1 MFDRATVIIRGG
13 GDLATGVAFR
23 LHQVGFPIIV
33 LELAWPLVVRRK
45 VSLASAVH
53 QGEATIENLVGRC
66 VRDVNEALSIARSGI
81 IPVLVSPELPVLSLR
96 TSTEHP
102 GTTESSKHYPVIV
115 DARMAKRN
123 IDTTMDQAHTVI
135 GLGPG
140 FSAGDDCHAVVE
152 TMRGHRLGRVIWD
165 GKAQP
170 NTGTPGIVG
179 GHGAERVLRAPLE
192 GIVAWDHMI
201 GDRVKSGDVI
211 GSIEDKT
218 IEAPFA
224 GVIRGLI
231 MPGTKVSKGY
241 KIGDIDSRSDVAACF
256 TISDKALSIGG
267 GVLEA
272 ILTRINPPE
281 WTIQ

>member
-1 MFDRATVIIRGG
+1 MQGKTTVILRGG

-23 LHQVGFPIIV
+23 LHQAGFPIIV

-53 QGEATIENLVGRC
+53 EEEVAIENLVGRR
-66 VRDVNEALSIARSGI
+66 VQDINEALAIAPSGI
-81 IPVLVSPELPVLSLR
+81 IPVLVSPELPVLPTA
-96 TSTEHP
+96 TSTHHA
-102 GTTESSKHYPVIV
+102 GTTGSSSRHFTIV

-123 IDTTMDQAHTVI
+123 IDTTIDQAEIVI
-135 GLGPG
+135 ALGPG
-140 FSAGDDCHAVVE
+140 FIAGDDCHAVVE

-165 GKAQP
+165 GEAQA

-179 GHGAERVLRAPLE
+179 GHGAERVLRSPID
-192 GIVAWDHMI
+192 GVVDWDHVI
-201 GDRVKSGDVI
+201 GDHVKSGDII
-211 GSIEDKT
+211 GSIEDKK
-218 IEAPFA
+218 ILAPFA

-231 MPGTKVSKGY
+231 MPGTRVPKGY

-256 TISDKALSIGG
+256 TISDKALSIAG

-272 ILTRINPPE
+272 IFARLNAPE
-281 WTIQ
+281 WTIP

>member
-1 MFDRATVIIRGG
+1 MNDIPTVIIRGG

-33 LELAWPLVVRRK
+33 LELASPLVVRRK

-53 QGEATIENLVGRC
+53 EGEASIENLVGRN
-66 VRDVNEALSIARSGI
+66 VRDIDEALALAPSGI
-81 IPVLVSPELPVLSLR
+81 IPVLVSPELPVLSAR
-96 TSTEHP
+96 TTDEQP
-102 GTTESSKHYPVIV
+102 GTTEPSNQNTVIV

-123 IDTTMDQAHTVI
+123 IDTAMDQAQTVI

-140 FSAGDDCHAVVE
+140 FFAGVDCHAVVE

-165 GKAQP
+165 GEAQP
-170 NTGTPGIVG
+170 NTGTPGIVD

-192 GIVAWDHMI
+192 GIVTWDHEI
-201 GDRVKSGDVI
+201 GDTMISGDVI
-211 GSIEDKT
+211 GSIKNET
-218 IEAPFA
+218 IRAPFA

-231 MPGTKVSKGY
+231 MPGTHVPQGY
-241 KIGDIDSRSDVAACF
+241 KIGDIDSRSDVGACF

-272 ILTRINPPE
+272 ILTRANAPK